1 MPAASPGIYQAL
13 GMHFETT
20 LVLPE
25 LIQAAPSVEREAL
38 VQLVEADHQQWPELQ
53 ASPHST
59 PTLQECSLWTNCGD
73 QFVIRPSASSSMW
86 VLLLHHRDHGG
97 VVEVAR

>member
-13 GMHFETT
+13 GMHLEST

-38 VQLVEADHQQWPELQ
+38 VQ
-53 ASPHST
+53 
-59 PTLQECSLWTNCGD
+59 
-73 QFVIRPSASSSMW
+73 
-86 VLLLHHRDHGG
+86 
-97 VVEVAR
+97 VVERWSDQPCRCSHVYKYEQ